1 MQTWK
6 TKRKSQ
12 SSQKVHKPWKARAAT
27 IAFLLVTLVAG
38 FYDFPHAWNQTAG
51 FIKEKARVSL
61 PTLDENVYRLGLDLQ
76 GGTHLVYEADMKDI
90 SEKERE
96 NALAGVRDVIERRV
110 NAFGVSEPL
119 VQTTS
124 TGGVHRVIVELAG
137 VLDVSDAISQ
147 IGETPVLEFKEQG
160 SELDVKPTP
169 EDEKKLQELLKA
181 DRAAAQAVLVRAQK
195 GEDFEKLVL
204 EVSIDPTKEQT
215 KGIIEKLTAESLQYP
230 QMAKAISQ
238 NRPKVGSVFW
248 KTVEEESS
256 IEIFKVLENTSV
268 NNMRLSHIL
277 ICFEGKQG
285 CTSNISALD
294 ANIQMMNLKKEA
306 TAANFAELAKK
317 NSTDPS
323 AASNSGDLGF
333 ATSDTYVPSFAAAAE
348 ALAVGQIS
356 DVVETDFGYHLIYK
370 QEQKVLPAHKVQ
382 HISMKRSSMFDIL
395 PPASPWKN
403 TQLSGK
409 QLENAV
415 VEFDPNSGTPN
426 VGITFDKEGGD
437 LFGTLTAAN
446 IGKPIAIFLDGAPIS
461 TPVVQA
467 AIYGGRAV
475 ITGDFTLD
483 EAKVLAQ
490 RLNAGA
496 LPVPVTLLSQQTVGP
511 TLGAVSLQKS
521 ITAALIGFLLVAIY
535 MIVVYRLPGLIAIV
549 ALLLFSSLNLL
560 AYQFFGVTITLAGIA
575 GLVLSLGIA
584 VDANVLIIERL
595 KEEYASGR
603 DLMSSADEAEKRAWA
618 AIRDGHFT
626 TLISSVVLYWFSSS
640 FIRGFALTLGI
651 GVVLS
656 LFTAVFVARQYL
668 HTVFE
673 WKWTHRPIFFG
684 VTRKGGEGGKGGKV

>member
-12 SSQKVHKPWKARAAT
+12 NAQTVHKPWKTRAAT
-27 IAFLLVTLVAG
+27 IALLLLTIIVG
-38 FYDFPHAWNQTAG
+38 FYDFPYAWNKTAG
-51 FIKEKARVSL
+51 FLKEKAHVSL
-61 PTLDENVYRLGLDLQ
+61 PTLNEQTYRLGLDLQ

-96 NALAGVRDVIERRV
+96 SALAGVRDVIERRV

-124 TGGVHRVIVELAG
+124 TGGTYRVIVELAG

-160 SELDVKPTP
+160 AALDTKPTQ
-169 EDEKKLQELLKA
+169 EDEKKLAELQKA
-181 DRAAAQAVLVRAQK
+181 DRAAAKAMLLRAQK
-195 GEDFEKLVL
+195 GEDFENLVT
-204 EVSIDPTKEQT
+204 EASIDPSKAQS
-215 KGIIEKLTAESLQYP
+215 KGVIEKLTAESTQYP
-230 QMAKAISQ
+230 QMAKAIAQ
-238 NRPKVGSVFW
+238 NRPKVGSVLW
-248 KTVEEESS
+248 KTVEEENS
-256 IEIFKVLENTSV
+256 IEIVKVLGNTSV
-268 NNMRLSHIL
+268 NNMHLSHIL

-285 CTSNISALD
+285 CSNGVSAID
-294 ANIQMMNLKKEA
+294 ANIQMANLKKEA

-333 ATSDTYVPSFAAAAE
+333 STSDKYVPSFAAAAE
-348 ALAVGQIS
+348 ALVVGQIS
-356 DVVETDFGYHLIYK
+356 DVIETDFGYHLIYK
-370 QEQKVLPAHKVQ
+370 KEQKTLPAFKVQ
-382 HISMKRSSMFDIL
+382 HVSMKFSTMLDVL

-461 TPVVQA
+461 TPVVQT

-483 EAKVLAQ
+483 EAKILAQ

-496 LPVPVTLLSQQTVGP
+496 LPVPVTLLSQQTIGP
-511 TLGAVSLQKS
+511 TLGASSLQMS
-521 ITAALIGFLLVAIY
+521 IAAALIGFALVAGY
-535 MIVVYRLPGLIAIV
+535 MIAYYRLAG
-549 ALLLFSSLNLL
+549 LFSVIALILYAFLNLVIYRL
-560 AYQFFGVTITLAGIA
+560 FDVTITLSGIA
-575 GLVLSLGIA
+575 GFILSLGMA
-584 VDANVLIIERL
+584 VDANVLIIERM
-595 KEEYASGR
+595 KEEMTSGR
-603 DLMSSADEAEKRAWA
+603 DFLSVIHEGFARAWP
-618 AIRDGHFT
+618 AIRDGNVS
-626 TLISSVVLYWFSSS
+626 TLVVALVLYIFSAS
-640 FIRGFALTLGI
+640 FIRGFALMLGI
-651 GVVLS
+651 GVVVS
-656 LFTAVFVARQYL
+656 LFTAITATR
-668 HTVFE
+668 
-673 WKWTHRPIFFG
+673 FFMLTMFPKYVLKHPWISG
-684 VTRKGGEGGKGGKV
+684 LPKSKNL

>member
-12 SSQKVHKPWKARAAT
+12 NTQKTHKPWKARAAT
-27 IAFLLVTLVAG
+27 IVLLLTTVIVG
-38 FYDFPHAWNQTAG
+38 FYDFPLAWNKTAG
-51 FIKEKARVSL
+51 FIKETINVSL
-61 PTLDENVYRLGLDLQ
+61 PTRNEQAYRLGLDLQ

-124 TGGVHRVIVELAG
+124 TGGVYRVIVELAG
-137 VLDVSDAISQ
+137 VLDVSDAINQ

-160 SELDVKPTP
+160 AELDVKPTP

-181 DRAAAQAVLVRAQK
+181 DRAAAQAVLARAQK
-195 GEDFEKLVL
+195 GENFEKLVE
-204 EVSIDPTKEQT
+204 EVSGDPTKAQS
-215 KGIIEKLTAESLQYP
+215 KGIIEKLTAESVQYP
-230 QMAKAISQ
+230 QIAKAISQ
-238 NRPKVGSVFW
+238 NRPRVGSVFW
-248 KTVEEESS
+248 KTVEEENS
-256 IEIFKVLENTSV
+256 IEIVKILENTKV

-285 CTSNISALD
+285 CTSNTSALD
-294 ANIQMMNLKKEA
+294 ANIQISNLKKEA

-323 AASNSGDLGF
+323 AASNGGDLGF
-333 ATSDTYVPSFAAAAE
+333 ATSETYVPSFAAAAE

-370 QEQKVLPAHKVQ
+370 QEQKVLPAYKVQ
-382 HISMKRSSMFDIL
+382 HISMKRSSMLDIL

-446 IGKPIAIFLDGAPIS
+446 IGKPIAIFLDGEPIS

-483 EAKVLAQ
+483 EAKILAQ

-511 TLGAVSLQKS
+511 TLGASSLQMS
-521 ITAALIGFLLVAIY
+521 ITAALIGFALVAGY
-535 MIVVYRLPGLIAIV
+535 MIAYYRLAG
-549 ALLLFSSLNLL
+549 LFSVIALILYAFLNLSI
-560 AYQFFGVTITLAGIA
+560 YRIFDVTITLSGIA
-575 GLVLSLGIA
+575 GFILSLGMA
-584 VDANVLIIERL
+584 VDANVLIIERM
-595 KEEYASGR
+595 KEEMAAGR
-603 DLMSSADEAEKRAWA
+603 DFIGVIQEGFARAWP
-618 AIRDGHFT
+618 AIRDGNVS
-626 TLISSVVLYWFSSS
+626 TLVVALVLYIFSAS
-640 FIRGFALTLGI
+640 FIRGFALMLAI
-651 GVVLS
+651 GVFVS
-656 LFTAVFVARQYL
+656 LFTAITATR
-668 HTVFE
+668 
-673 WKWTHRPIFFG
+673 IFMLTMFPKRVIKMPWLSG
-684 VTRKGGEGGKGGKV
+684 LPKSKNV